1 MVGLVGVVRQF
12 ACRWSSRVESES
24 ARNLVIAHPRWVGL
38 GLQWIDL
45 EGDGDQRQYKNEE
58 KSSHGSACRARMR
71 QKQLNNSA
79 ENGSFIAGV
88 VSDKHPWNGREAMGP
103 PRPRSKPPALPQRR
117 ARQDCADHPLGG
129 TVIAAEIRRY
139 G

>member
-58 KSSHGSACRARMR
+58 KKFSWFRLSR
-71 QKQLNNSA
+71 QN
-79 ENGSFIAGV
+79 
-88 VSDKHPWNGREAMGP
+88 
-103 PRPRSKPPALPQRR
+103 
-117 ARQDCADHPLGG
+117 
-129 TVIAAEIRRY
+129 AAETVK
-139 G
+139 